1 MVLLNQ
7 QYNEKQ
13 KQLLHGKPRTLG
25 RVERIISPWCLWRVV
40 RNWQGIFDGCK
51 TLVVMKDYT
60 TYDIAI
66 MTLEKI
72 SVLQEKL
79 KRIDSLFNA
88 AKYIDYNKVY
98 LLREH
103 QFRHK
108 VKPIEQVLA
117 DRFGVSLE
125 DAKILLSQRVE
136 GINQNDFK

>member
-1 MVLLNQ
+1 MFLLNQ

-13 KQLLHGKPRTLG
+13 KQFLHRKSRTLG
-25 RVERIISPWCLWRVV
+25 CMERIISPWYLWRVV

-51 TLVVMKDYT
+51 TLVLMKDYT

-72 SVLQEKL
+72 GILQEKV
-79 KRIDSLFNA
+79 KRIDSLFYA
-88 AKYIDYNKVY
+88 AKYIDYNRVY

-103 QFRHK
+103 QFRGK
-108 VKPIEQVLA
+108 VKPIEQVLV
-117 DRFGVSLE
+117 DRFDVSLE

-136 GINQNDFK
+136 GINENDFK

>member
-1 MVLLNQ
+1 
-7 QYNEKQ
+7 
-13 KQLLHGKPRTLG
+13 
-25 RVERIISPWCLWRVV
+25 
-40 RNWQGIFDGCK
+40 
-51 TLVVMKDYT
+51 MKDYT

-88 AKYIDYNKVY
+88 AKYIDYNRLY

-103 QFRHK
+103 QFRSK

-117 DRFGVSLE
+117 DRFEVSLE

-136 GINQNDFK
+136 GINENDFKIGVIL